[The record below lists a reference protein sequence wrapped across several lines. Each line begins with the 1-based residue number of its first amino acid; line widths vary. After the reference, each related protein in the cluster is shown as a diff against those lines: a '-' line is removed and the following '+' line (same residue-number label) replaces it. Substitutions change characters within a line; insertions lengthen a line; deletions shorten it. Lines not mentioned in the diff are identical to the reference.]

1 MSKFISYYSAEKCK
15 AKPYDTNHRL
25 MYEII
30 GLEMIENEL
39 RFYIET
45 ETFDRRNANFMSMK
59 RKRLIVKTETF
70 LYRNAS

>member
-1 MSKFISYYSAEKCK
+1 
-15 AKPYDTNHRL
+15 
-25 MYEII
+25 MYEIT

-45 ETFDRRNANFMSMK
+45 ETFDRRNANFMSQK

-70 LYRNAS
+70 LYRNAR

>member
-1 MSKFISYYSAEKCK
+1 
-15 AKPYDTNHRL
+15 

-30 GLEMIENEL
+30 GLEMIENEM

-45 ETFDRRNANFMSMK
+45 ETFDRGNANFMSMK